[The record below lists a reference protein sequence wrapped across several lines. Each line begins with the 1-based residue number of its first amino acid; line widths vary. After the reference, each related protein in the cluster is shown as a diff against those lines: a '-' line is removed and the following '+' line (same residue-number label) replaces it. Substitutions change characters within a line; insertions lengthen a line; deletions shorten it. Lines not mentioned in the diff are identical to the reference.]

1 MAVQNLI
8 VVSDQ
13 HAGCRLGLC
22 PGAVPLDD
30 GGKYEPSKLQRKLY
44 RWWREFWDEW
54 VPHVTKGEP
63 YAVVC
68 NGDALDGVHHGAVTQ
83 ISNHLGDQNE
93 IAYRLLAPI
102 VDRCEG
108 RYYHIR
114 GTEAHVGKSGQEEER
129 LAQRLGAVPND
140 TGQYARWE
148 LWARIGTGLIHVSHH
163 IGTAGSM
170 AYESSALMRE
180 LSEAYVEAGRWHD
193 EPPDVVVRSHRH
205 RNTEVRV
212 RTAKGF
218 ATVCTTPAW
227 QLKTPFTYRIAG
239 ARQAQPQ
246 IGGTLVRCGDE
257 EVFTRH
263 QVWSLSR
270 PKEVTP

>member
-1 MAVQNLI
+1 MVNNLV
-8 VVSDQ
+8 VVSDL
-13 HAGCRLGLC
+13 HCGCRMGLC
-22 PGAVPLDD
+22 PKRVSLDD
-30 GGKYEPSKLQRKLY
+30 GGDYVPSKLQRKLL
-44 RWWREFWDEW
+44 RWWEEFWGEW
-54 VPHVTKGEP
+54 VPSVTKGEP
-63 YAVVC
+63 FAVVC
-68 NGDALDGVHHGAVTQ
+68 NGDAIDGVHHGSVTQ
-83 ISNHLGDQNE
+83 ISHNLADQAE
-93 IAYRLLAPI
+93 IAYQLLAP
-102 VDRCEG
+102 VVKRCEG

-129 LAQRLGAVPND
+129 LAMRLGAVPND
-140 TGQYARWE
+140 EGQYARWE
-148 LWARIGTGLIHVSHH
+148 LWCRVGTGLVHLSHH
-163 IGTAGSM
+163 VGTAGSM

-180 LSEAYVEAGRWHD
+180 LSEAYVEAGRWQQ

-205 RNTEVRV
+205 RNAEVRV

-246 IGGTLVRCGDE
+246 IGGTVIRCGDE